1 MSVFARRSSAFLAA
15 LAIAVAGAAWGEP
28 ARPKVVSMN
37 LCTDQLAMLLADD
50 GQLLSVTRVSADPLS
65 SPMTETARQYPLNN
79 GRAAEIFLMNPD
91 VVVAGSYSD
100 PVVVAMLRRLGLR
113 VEQFPITSAL
123 SEIPAQIRRMGTV
136 MGQADRAEAMA
147 RDAEARLA
155 SYPSG
160 GDAGPL
166 AAFFYA
172 NGYALGPGTLA
183 HDIVTAAGFTNLSQT
198 LGFSGGGRLPLET
211 LVLNSPDVVISGQPY
226 PGASRAEDV
235 ARHPVLARYFGAGRV
250 ILSGP
255 EWVCGTPFTLDAVD
269 RLIAARRALN

>member
-1 MSVFARRSSAFLAA
+1 
-15 LAIAVAGAAWGEP
+15 
-28 ARPKVVSMN
+28 MN
-37 LCTDQLAMLLADD
+37 LCTDQLAMLLADP
-50 GQLLSVTRVSADPLS
+50 GQLLSVTRVASDPLS
-65 SPMTETARQYPLNN
+65 SPMTDEARKYPLNN
-79 GRAAEIFLMNPD
+79 GRAAEIFLMAPD
-91 VVVAGSYSD
+91 VVVAGSFSD

-123 SEIPAQIRRMGTV
+123 EDIPAQLRRMGEV
-136 MGQADRAEAMA
+136 LGQPERAEAMA
-147 RDAEARLA
+147 RGAEARLA
-155 SYPSG
+155 AYRKARG
-160 GDAGPL
+160 TGPL

-183 HDIVTAAGFTNLSQT
+183 HDIVTAAGFANLSET

-211 LVLNSPDVVISGQPY
+211 LVLNSPDVLISGQPY

-235 ARHPVLARYFGAGRV
+235 ASHPVLARYFESDRV

-255 EWVCGTPFTLDAVD
+255 EWVCGTPLTLDAVD